1 MPKRIKP
8 QEIKVVV
15 PEGVDPT
22 PLEIMEQSII
32 DIAKAFKALSAT
44 RIQKDVIV
52 TVVSRKSG
60 VGRGDV
66 EHVLSYLHDLERLF
80 LNPKKQ

>member
-8 QEIKVVV
+8 QEIKVST
-15 PEGVDPT
+15 PEGSDPA

-32 DIAKAFKALSAT
+32 DIARGFKALKAT
-44 RIQKDVIV
+44 RIREDVIV
-52 TVVSRKSG
+52 TVISRKSG

-66 EHVLSYLHDLERLF
+66 ERVLAYLHDLERLF
-80 LNPKKQ
+80 LNPKK